1 MLVVMRGGKL
11 EALPIGSHTAIAPA
25 FAMTV
30 HKAQGSEFDHVAL
43 VLPDVDH
50 PLLTRE
56 LIYTAITRARRS
68 VLVVGPRDVLARAVS
83 RTTLRSSGVAAR
95 LEAGSAG
102 RAYAGSRI

>member
-1 MLVVMRGGKL
+1 LVALRGTML
-11 EALPIGSHTAIAPA
+11 EALPLGGHAAITPS

-43 VLPDVDH
+43 VLPDADH

-56 LIYTAITRARRS
+56 LVYTAITRARRS
-68 VLVVGPRDVLARAVS
+68 ALIIGPLGILSSAIS

-95 LEAGSAG
+95 LKAGGAG
-102 RAYAGSRI
+102 RAYAGSGI